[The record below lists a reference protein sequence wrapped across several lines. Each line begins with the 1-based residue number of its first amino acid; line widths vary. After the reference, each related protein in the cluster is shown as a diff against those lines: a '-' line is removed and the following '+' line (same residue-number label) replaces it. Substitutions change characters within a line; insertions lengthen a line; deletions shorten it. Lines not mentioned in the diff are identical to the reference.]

1 MFVQTCSK
9 LSKRVHNVQNFQ
21 VHYFAHRIQQSIPK
35 LWILMIVKEMS
46 NKQDLK
52 KLLKK
57 TRENLLDPEKNIF

>member
-1 MFVQTCSK
+1 
-9 LSKRVHNVQNFQ
+9 
-21 VHYFAHRIQQSIPK
+21 
-35 LWILMIVKEMS
+35 MIVKEMS